1 MKIYQVGGAVRDR
14 LLGICPQDVDYVV
27 VGATPQEMCAKGFQ
41 EVGRGFPV
49 FLHPETK
56 EEYALARSERK
67 TGVKHTDFEFVFSP
81 DVTLEEDLSR
91 RDFTCNAIAYDPETQ
106 TYIDPFDGQKDIQ
119 NKILRVVN
127 AAHFVEDPLRVLR
140 LCRFAAQ
147 LGFKPTAET
156 FELCKKMVAAG
167 MLQNLSAE
175 RVWQEFVKAMQ
186 TPQFHEFV
194 KLMAALKALP
204 FQLGQR
210 VLKALKASENQSVIV
225 KFAVLT
231 CEKKVALK
239 APKRLKDFA
248 LRAALNLGLFEKLF
262 ALSAEELYTLGASLC
277 IGHVWY
283 VEEFVEVCRAF
294 SKDVP
299 DVFEEKAHFLRQVCS
314 VLQNIKA
321 QNLPNFYQLP
331 KNALLGQELRE
342 FQVRQIDALAIKMKL
357 EK

>member
-14 LLGICPQDVDYVV
+14 LLGICPQDTDYVV
-27 VGATPQEMCAKGFQ
+27 VGATPQEMRANGFQ

-49 FLHPETK
+49 FLHLETK

-106 TYIDPFDGQKDIQ
+106 TYMDPFGGQKDIQ
-119 NKILRVVN
+119 NKILRAVDPE
-127 AAHFVEDPLRVLR
+127 HFVEDPLRVLR

-156 FELCKKMVAAG
+156 FELCKNMVSAG
-167 MLQNLSAE
+167 MLQNLSSE

-186 TPQFHEFV
+186 TPRFHIFI
-194 KLMAALKALP
+194 KLMADLKALP
-204 FQLGQR
+204 FQVSAK
-210 VLKALKASENQSVIV
+210 VLKALQASENQSMIV

-231 CEKKVALK
+231 RDTAVALK

-248 LRAALNLGLFEKLF
+248 LRATLNQALFEKLF
-262 ALSAEELYTLGASLC
+262 ALNAEELYALSAALC

-283 VEEFVEVCRAF
+283 VEEFIEVCRAF
-294 SKDVP
+294 SDDAP

-314 VLQNIKA
+314 VLQNMKA
-321 QNLPNFYQLP
+321 QNLPNFAELAKDETLGKHLRAFQL
-331 KNALLGQELRE
+331 AQIEQ
-342 FQVRQIDALAIKMKL
+342 FRQTKKPF
-357 EK
+357 

>member
-14 LLGICPQDVDYVV
+14 LLGICPRDTDYVV
-27 VGATPQEMCAKGFQ
+27 VGATPQEMRANGFQ

-91 RDFTCNAIAYDPETQ
+91 RDFTCNAIAYDSETQ
-106 TYIDPFDGQKDIQ
+106 TYIDPFEGQKDIQ
-119 NKILRVVN
+119 NKILRAVDPE
-127 AAHFVEDPLRVLR
+127 HFVEDPLRVLR

-147 LGFKPTAET
+147 LDFKPTAET
-156 FELCKKMVAAG
+156 FELCKNMVADG
-167 MLQNLSAE
+167 MLENLSAE

-186 TPQFHEFV
+186 TPRFHIFI
-194 KLMAALKALP
+194 KLMADLKALP
-204 FQLGQR
+204 FQLDQR
-210 VLKALKASENQSVIV
+210 VLKALKASENQSMIV

-231 CEKKVALK
+231 REKDVALK
-239 APKRLKDFA
+239 VPKRLKDFA
-248 LRAALNLGLFEKLF
+248 KRASLNQASFEKLF
-262 ALSAEELYTLGASLC
+262 ALSAEELYALSVGLS

-283 VEEFVEVCRAF
+283 VEEFIEFCRAF
-294 SKDVP
+294 SEETSK
-299 DVFEEKAHFLRQVCS
+299 VFEEKAHFLRQVCS

-321 QNLPNFYQLP
+321 QNLPNF
-331 KNALLGQELRE
+331 ALLSKDETLGKRLRA
-342 FQVRQIDALAIKMKL
+342 FQLAQIEQIRQTKKPF
-357 EK
+357 

>member
-14 LLGICPQDVDYVV
+14 LLGICPQDIDYVV
-27 VGATPQEMCAKGFQ
+27 VGATPQEMRANGFQ

-91 RDFTCNAIAYDPETQ
+91 RDFTCNAIAYDSETQ
-106 TYIDPFDGQKDIQ
+106 TYIDPFEGQKDIQ
-119 NKILRVVN
+119 NKILRAVDPE
-127 AAHFVEDPLRVLR
+127 HFVEDPLRVLR

-147 LGFKPTAET
+147 LDFKPTAET
-156 FELCKKMVAAG
+156 FELCKNMVADG
-167 MLQNLSAE
+167 MLENLSAE

-186 TPQFHEFV
+186 TPRFHIFI
-194 KLMAALKALP
+194 KLMADLKALP
-204 FQLGQR
+204 FQLDQR
-210 VLKALKASENQSVIV
+210 VLKALKASENQSMIV

-231 CEKKVALK
+231 REKDVALK
-239 APKRLKDFA
+239 VPKRLKDFA
-248 LRAALNLGLFEKLF
+248 KRASLNQASFEKLF
-262 ALSAEELYTLGASLC
+262 ALS

-283 VEEFVEVCRAF
+283 VEEFIEFCRAF
-294 SKDVP
+294 SEETSK
-299 DVFEEKAHFLRQVCS
+299 VFEEKAHFLRQVCS

-321 QNLPNFYQLP
+321 QNLPNF
-331 KNALLGQELRE
+331 ALLSKDETLGKRLRA
-342 FQVRQIDALAIKMKL
+342 FQLAQIEQIRQTKKPF
-357 EK
+357 